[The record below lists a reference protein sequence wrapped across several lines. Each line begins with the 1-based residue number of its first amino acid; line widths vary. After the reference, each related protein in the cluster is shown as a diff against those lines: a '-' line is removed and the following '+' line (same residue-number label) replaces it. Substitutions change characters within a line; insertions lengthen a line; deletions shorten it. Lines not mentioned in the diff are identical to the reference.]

1 MAAGSY
7 CPKCNGRMEEG
18 FIPDYGYGEK
28 HAAGW
33 HPGTPNK
40 KWWGLK
46 VDRKVMRRIE
56 SFRCTKCGYLE
67 NYAK

>member
-1 MAAGSY
+1 
-7 CPKCNGRMEEG
+7 MEEG

-33 HPGTPNK
+33 HPGAPDK

-46 VDRKVMRRIE
+46 VDKKVMRRIE